1 MSFYFERKIKEIFPI
16 NKQIMCF
23 CLIFMAFSAIS
34 ASAQT
39 KHQRYLDYIERYK
52 KVALQT
58 ERDFGVPAS
67 ITLAQGL
74 LESYVGQSK
83 MALEANNHFGI
94 KAYHWKGE
102 VYGGCDSLKQVGYR
116 KYGAPEDSFLDH
128 AQFLKGP
135 RYSILYQFDVY
146 DYRSWAQG
154 LRDCGYA
161 EDVNYPDKLIRI
173 IEQYELYAINGGKRM
188 DGSIPVQASIDN
200 DDFKQRGAGKATV
213 KIVGTGD
220 YTGKITKTFAIA
232 KAANPLAAKGKT
244 ATVKLAKLNNK
255 AQRLATNKV
264 LAITKKGAG
273 TMSYKKVS
281 GSAKIVV
288 SKKTGQVLVKKG
300 LKKGTYAVKVQVTA
314 AGDAN
319 HLASA
324 LKPLTIKIKV
334 G

>member
-188 DGSIPVQASIDN
+188 DGSMPVQASIDN
-200 DDFKQRGAGKATV
+200 DDTAPSKDRWHHRKRRNQASEPVVQQQTSSQKEPQQ
-213 KIVGTGD
+213 
-220 YTGKITKTFAIA
+220 TFT
-232 KAANPLAAKGKT
+232 PLRQG
-244 ATVKLAKLNNK
+244 
-255 AQRLATNKV
+255 
-264 LAITKKGAG
+264 
-273 TMSYKKVS
+273 
-281 GSAKIVV
+281 
-288 SKKTGQVLVKKG
+288 LVP
-300 LKKGTYAVKVQVTA
+300 
-314 AGDAN
+314 
-319 HLASA
+319 ASSDND
-324 LKPLTIKIKV
+324 
-334 G
+334 